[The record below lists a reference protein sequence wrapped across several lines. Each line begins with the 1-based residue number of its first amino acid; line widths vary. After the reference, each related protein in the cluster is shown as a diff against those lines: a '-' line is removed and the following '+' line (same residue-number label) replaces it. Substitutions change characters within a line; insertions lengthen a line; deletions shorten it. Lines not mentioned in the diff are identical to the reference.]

1 MPVTIKDVARAAG
14 VSASTVSRALS
25 MPDLVLPRTRERV
38 QRAAGEL
45 GYHPNRAARG
55 LITGRT
61 GNIGLIVPDLT
72 NPFFPGVVKS
82 VQVRARQ
89 ADYSIFLADTDERD
103 AAEVDLIRALGKQ
116 VDGILLCSPRTSEA
130 ELLDACGDTPIV
142 LLHRRIGRVPSVTV
156 DNGDAVRQA
165 VAHLV
170 ALGHR
175 RIGYVAGP
183 RLAWSNRERLRAL
196 RVTTAAAGVELV
208 EVAAVA
214 PQFTGG
220 VAAADL
226 VLAAGVTAVV
236 AYNDLVALGL
246 LNRFN
251 ARGVAVPG
259 DISVVG
265 FDDIVFAGMV
275 SPALTTLAQP
285 VEETGR
291 AGVELLLQLLEHPD
305 RAATARRELF
315 AQLMVRGSTGP
326 APDRPARTSNH
337 EGSA

>member
-1 MPVTIKDVARAAG
+1 
-14 VSASTVSRALS
+14 
-25 MPDLVLPRTRERV
+25 
-38 QRAAGEL
+38 
-45 GYHPNRAARG
+45 
-55 LITGRT
+55 
-61 GNIGLIVPDLT
+61 
-72 NPFFPGVVKS
+72 
-82 VQVRARQ
+82 
-89 ADYSIFLADTDERD
+89 
-103 AAEVDLIRALGKQ
+103 
-116 VDGILLCSPRTSEA
+116 
-130 ELLDACGDTPIV
+130 
-142 LLHRRIGRVPSVTV
+142 
-156 DNGDAVRQA
+156 
-165 VAHLV
+165 
-170 ALGHR
+170 
-175 RIGYVAGP
+175 
-183 RLAWSNRERLRAL
+183 
-196 RVTTAAAGVELV
+196 VTTAAAGVELV
-208 EVAAVA
+208 EVATVA

-285 VEETGR
+285 IEETGR

-315 AQLMVRGSTGP
+315 AQLLVRGSTGP
-326 APDRPARTSNH
+326 APDRPAHTSKH